1 LDVRSTIA
9 SFARQDENKRKV
21 TKPHKTG
28 EEQMQ
33 TETVPL
39 VSIVMGS
46 KSDLD
51 TLKEASVVLDA
62 FGLAHELRVI
72 SAHRTPEIARTYAL
86 SAEARGIRVIIAAAG
101 KAAHLAGVIAS
112 MTTLPIIGV
121 PMATSD
127 LGGLDSLLSMVQM
140 PGGIPVATVAI
151 GKAGAKNAAL
161 LAIAILALS
170 DSSLRDRLV
179 KYRTDMAEDV
189 EQSDQTLQAERKAHG
204 GV

>member
-1 LDVRSTIA
+1 
-9 SFARQDENKRKV
+9 
-21 TKPHKTG
+21 
-28 EEQMQ
+28 MQ
-33 TETVPL
+33 KETVPL

-51 TLKEASVVLDA
+51 TLKEASMVLDA
-62 FGLAHELRVI
+62 FGLTHELRVI
-72 SAHRTPEIARTYAL
+72 SAHRTPEAARTYAL
-86 SAEARGIRVIIAAAG
+86 SAETRGIRVIIAAAG
-101 KAAHLAGVIAS
+101 KAAHLAGVVAS

-121 PMATSD
+121 PMTTSD

-179 KYRTDMAEDV
+179 KYRTDMTEEV
-189 EQSDQTLQAERKAHG
+189 EQADQLLQAERKTHG
-204 GV
+204 GA